1 MQPLMTRFRFAIL
14 VTIVGSLVLTAATP
28 VLFAQGTQYAKGAVY
43 HDRNGNQKRDPS
55 EPGIPGVR
63 VSNGRDVVQTDARG
77 VYRLP
82 VDDDT
87 ILFVIKPRGWRTPL
101 NQDNLARFYYI
112 HKPKGSPPL
121 KYAGI
126 APTGSLPDS
135 VDFALYPR
143 QEPDRFKVVVFGDI
157 QARTRQEVNYFAH
170 DVVPELVGTEAAF
183 SVHLGDGAFDDPSVF
198 PALNRAIARIGI
210 PWYNAPGNHDENYD
224 VPSDGLALETFR
236 SVYGPPY
243 YSFEYG
249 RVHFVVLD
257 STIYFGAKPESPRG
271 EYIEGIDPKQM
282 EWLRN
287 DLALVPGG
295 QLVVLL
301 LHSPIVGVGEKV
313 PFRNLPELFRIIEK
327 HRGFSISAHRHFQG
341 GRFITK
347 EDGWEGPESHYH
359 LVQATTCGSW
369 WRGFP
374 DPVGI
379 PPGTMSD
386 GTPKGYSIVSF
397 DGPNYSVRYK
407 VSRRPADYQ
416 MNIFAPDEVKAAEM
430 ANQEVLVNVFAGTDR
445 SMVQLRLNDG
455 PWVPMERVER
465 EDPYLLLAKKAE
477 VNWNQELSKR
487 YALPKPRLSSHV
499 WRVKLPQNAPKGTHL
514 IHVRTT
520 DRFGQTFES
529 YRVITV
535 S

>member
-1 MQPLMTRFRFAIL
+1 MTKCLCTVLLLPLFDLSVHAVADPL
-14 VTIVGSLVLTAATP
+14 GS
-28 VLFAQGTQYAKGAVY
+28 AQATQYASGRVY
-43 HDRNGNQKRDPS
+43 HDRNANQKRDPG
-55 EPGIPGVR
+55 EEGIPGVS
-63 VSNGRDVVQTDARG
+63 VSNGREVVRTDDQGA
-77 VYRLP
+77 YRLP

-87 ILFVIKPRGWRTPL
+87 VLFVVKPKGWKTPL
-101 NQDNLARFYYI
+101 NPDNLSRFYYI
-112 HKPKGSPPL
+112 HKPQGSPQL

-126 APTGSLPDS
+126 APTGSLPAS

-143 QEPDRFKVVVFGDI
+143 QEPDRFKILVFGDI
-157 QARTRQEVNYFAH
+157 QARTQQEIDYFAH
-170 DVVPELVGTEAAF
+170 DVVPELVGTDAAF
-183 SVHLGDGAFDDPSVF
+183 SVHLGDGAFDDPSTL
-198 PALNRAIARIGI
+198 PALNRAVARIGI

-224 VPSDGLALETFR
+224 VPSDELALETFR

-249 RVHFVVLD
+249 RVHFIVLD
-257 STIYFGAKPESPRG
+257 STIYFGAKPDSPRG
-271 EYIEGIDPKQM
+271 EYIEGIAPKQLA
-282 EWLRN
+282 WLQN
-287 DLALVPGG
+287 DLALVPKD

-313 PFRNLPELFRIIEK
+313 PFRNLPELFRIIET
-327 HRGFSISAHRHFQG
+327 HRGFSISSHRHFQG

-347 EDGWEGPESHYH
+347 EDGWQGQESHYH

-397 DGPNYSVRYK
+397 DGPDYSVRYK

-416 MNIFAPDEVKAAEM
+416 MNIYAPDEVKATGM
-430 ANQEVLVNVFAGTDR
+430 ANQEVLVNVFAGTDQ
-445 SMVQLRLNDG
+445 STVQLRLNDG

-465 EDPYLLLAKKAE
+465 EDPFLLLAKKAE
-477 VNWNQELSKR
+477 ANWSEELIKR
-487 YALPKPRLSSHV
+487 YGLPKPRLSPHI
-499 WRVKLPQNAPKGTHL
+499 WRAMLPQNVPKGTHL